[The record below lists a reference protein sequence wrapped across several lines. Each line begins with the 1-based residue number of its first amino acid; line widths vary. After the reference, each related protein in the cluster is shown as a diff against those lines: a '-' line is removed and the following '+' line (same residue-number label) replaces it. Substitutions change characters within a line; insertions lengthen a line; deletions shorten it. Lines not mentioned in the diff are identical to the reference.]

1 MRLKKSEMDVV
12 KDVSIRR
19 GRFRNGSDWLLT
31 KTSLADQNIDDNYN
45 AFRLIKQLNT
55 FYTH

>member
-1 MRLKKSEMDVV
+1 MDVV
-12 KDVSIRR
+12 IDVSIRR

-31 KTSLADQNIDDNYN
+31 KTSLTDQNIDDNYN